1 MSAIRPSPIP
11 IPRCRSQTVY
21 LRLHSIHFIHQ
32 RRRRRWNPRSEAED
46 TAVESTARSPEA
58 AGGKM
63 VVELVG
69 AFNEVTERMNSVW
82 LSTSSSRLLFKALK
96 LSIPILQSIPLA
108 SDGRSPLSKAL
119 SLSILLADLQMDAEV
134 ISASILSEALEANA
148 ISIHEVRDQIGTGTA
163 HLLHEIFRVKNIP
176 FKVDVLDDETAAS
189 LRKFY
194 LTYYDIRAVIMD
206 LVSKLD
212 EMRHLDHLPRYRQQ
226 ILSLQVLKIYS
237 PLAHAVGAN
246 HLSLEL
252 EDISF
257 RYLFPCSYLY
267 LDSWL
272 RGHENGSKPLIDVY
286 KEQLLCSLKGD
297 LVLSGMVDDVYVKG
311 RYKSRYSMMKKLLR
325 DGRKPEEVNDV
336 LGLRV
341 ILMPN
346 DDEVGEKACY
356 RTSEIVR
363 SIWKEIPRRTKD
375 YIAKPKANGY
385 RSLHMAVD
393 VSDSDQTRPLMEI
406 QIRTVDMDGSAN
418 AGTASHSLYKGGLTD
433 PKEAKRLKAI
443 MMAAADLAAI
453 RLKDLSCNKQQSLKT
468 TTNQRDR
475 VFCLLDKNGDGM
487 ISIEELME
495 VMEELGAPGEDAE
508 EMMQLLDSNSDGS
521 LSSDEFDTF
530 QKQVE
535 FMRKW
540 EDRDNEYKSILDEK
554 LHDLPHQDATGLIQL
569 YNKELEDRLSS
580 H

>member
-1 MSAIRPSPIP
+1 
-11 IPRCRSQTVY
+11 
-21 LRLHSIHFIHQ
+21 
-32 RRRRRWNPRSEAED
+32 
-46 TAVESTARSPEA
+46 
-58 AGGKM
+58 
-63 VVELVG
+63 
-69 AFNEVTERMNSVW
+69 
-82 LSTSSSRLLFKALK
+82 
-96 LSIPILQSIPLA
+96 
-108 SDGRSPLSKAL
+108 
-119 SLSILLADLQMDAEV
+119 MDAEV
-134 ISASILSEALEANA
+134 ISASILREVVEANA
-148 ISIHEVRDQIGTGTA
+148 ISIYEVRDQIGTGTA

-206 LVSKLD
+206 IVSKLD

-272 RGHENGSKPLIDVY
+272 RSHENGSKPLIDVY
-286 KEQLLCSLKGD
+286 KEQLHRSLKAD
-297 LVLSGMVDDVYVKG
+297 LVLAEMVDDVYVKG

-346 DDEVGEKACY
+346 SVSNDLEVGVKACY
-356 RTSEIVR
+356 RTSEIIR
-363 SIWKEIPRRTKD
+363 SIWKEIPHRTKD
-375 YIAKPKANGY
+375 YIARPKENGY

-406 QIRTVDMDGSAN
+406 QIRTMDMDGSAN

-433 PKEAKRLKAI
+433 PKEVSTCVNFSLAI
-443 MMAAADLAAI
+443 L
-453 RLKDLSCNKQQSLKT
+453 R
-468 TTNQRDR
+468 
-475 VFCLLDKNGDGM
+475 G
-487 ISIEELME
+487 
-495 VMEELGAPGEDAE
+495 
-508 EMMQLLDSNSDGS
+508 
-521 LSSDEFDTF
+521 
-530 QKQVE
+530 
-535 FMRKW
+535 
-540 EDRDNEYKSILDEK
+540 
-554 LHDLPHQDATGLIQL
+554 
-569 YNKELEDRLSS
+569 
-580 H
+580 

>member
-1 MSAIRPSPIP
+1 M
-11 IPRCRSQTVY
+11 
-21 LRLHSIHFIHQ
+21 
-32 RRRRRWNPRSEAED
+32 ED
-46 TAVESTARSPEA
+46 TAIESTARSPEA

-96 LSIPILQSIPLA
+96 LSIPILQSLPLA

-119 SLSILLADLQMDAEV
+119 SLSIILADLQMDAEV
-134 ISASILSEALEANA
+134 ISASILSEVVDANA
-148 ISIHEVRDQIGTGTA
+148 ISIYEVRDHIGTGTA

-226 ILSLQVLKIYS
+226 ILSLEVLKIYS

-257 RYLFPCSYLY
+257 RYLFPCSYIY

-286 KEQLLCSLKGD
+286 KEQLHRSLKDD
-297 LVLSGMVDDVYVKG
+297 LVLAEMVNDVYIKG

-346 DDEVGEKACY
+346 SVVNDVEVGEKACY
-356 RTSEIVR
+356 RTSEIIR
-363 SIWKEIPRRTKD
+363 SLWKEIPHRTKD
-375 YIAKPKANGY
+375 YIARPKENGY

-393 VSDSDQTRPLMEI
+393 VSDSDQIRPLMEI
-406 QIRTVDMDGSAN
+406 QIRTMDMDGSAN

-443 MMAAADLAAI
+443 MLAAADLAAI
-453 RLKDLSCNKQQSLKT
+453 RLKDISSNKHQSFKT

-540 EDRDNEYKSILDEK
+540 EDRDNEYKSLLDEK
-554 LHDLPHQDATGLIQL
+554 LHDLPHQDTTGLIQL
-569 YNKELEDRLSS
+569 YNKELEDRLST